1 RLPRRPGRDRA
12 RLARPVVPH
21 RRPRL
26 PRRRRLP
33 ALPGPDEGHDPPPW
47 RERLLV
53 GGRAGARRAPRRRAG
68 GGVRGAVGAVGGGGG
83 GGRRRGAG
91 RARRPGGAGRALPR
105 RPHGIRGAPL
115 RPRGRR
121 AAAHPEPAR
130 GEVQAA
136 RRAPDPGHVG
146 PGRPPVTRFAR
157 SEPAPGVVQL
167 AMCRPEKSN
176 AMDRAFFAELTEL
189 MSGFG
194 GDDRVR
200 AVVLTGAGRAFSAG
214 GDIDMF
220 ADLDGDVARVRPH
233 LRAVYDAFHA
243 VERCAVPVIAAV
255 NGLAFGGGTELA
267 LACDVVLAAESA
279 RFAFK
284 EPTVGLAPGYGVV
297 RGPEVLGRHWTRYLA
312 LSGREID
319 AARAERAGLVQ

>member
-1 RLPRRPGRDRA
+1 
-12 RLARPVVPH
+12 
-21 RRPRL
+21 
-26 PRRRRLP
+26 
-33 ALPGPDEGHDPPPW
+33 
-47 RERLLV
+47 
-53 GGRAGARRAPRRRAG
+53 
-68 GGVRGAVGAVGGGGG
+68 
-83 GGRRRGAG
+83 
-91 RARRPGGAGRALPR
+91 
-105 RPHGIRGAPL
+105 
-115 RPRGRR
+115 
-121 AAAHPEPAR
+121 
-130 GEVQAA
+130 
-136 RRAPDPGHVG
+136 
-146 PGRPPVTRFAR
+146 VTRFAR

-167 AMCRPEKSN
+167 AMCRPEKLN

-319 AARAERAGLVQ
+319 AARAERAGLVQEVHPDADLLPAAVALAAEIAALPPLAVQVGKAFVNRDAVGGFNESVEATALLFATEEHRAAVAAFRARRGRGRG